1 MSSQRERQRERE
13 RNQRQLTTPS
23 MGNNSN
29 NSLFAEP
36 IKQSIEDETTKRI
49 KSTLGDFDSVKLLLI
64 NDNKPLLGISTR
76 EITRIKG
83 HKAKIEQI
91 LSEMKNTLEPITAL
105 DDFSDETN
113 AKYINNNNN
122 YSDEHI
128 VNNNEQQ
135 RNTQSFDRNNRRINS
150 NNNDL
155 SFDNTSGDEKL
166 SNNHKPSNSKKR
178 KSSKSDAENGPK
190 RNGTKLTK
198 STSSSNSSESS
209 SNSSSISSSSSES
222 SDDEEKE
229 SDNISSKQE
238 EIPNSRQETPKTSQ
252 APQTEIAVWDL
263 ETFMD
268 KKTTTTTNTSTTVS
282 SNTITTIKSSS
293 YDNIADT
300 IDRVAKGELG
310 DNMSSSS
317 GSPSPTPKKRRKST
331 QNSESIRN
339 EHSKQNSSSNQS
351 QYKSSKHNQNS
362 PPIQDFVFEPHI
374 KEIKSDQ
381 QKPLLT
387 PKSLIV
393 SIKLMLL
400 KRIPGQNYSNI
411 CKTIS
416 SNSSNRSNSSIS
428 VDNSI
433 ANDDNNSNFA
443 KSKLT
448 QNIKTENRSIKTEN
462 ANKSRDSNNKL
473 NNSSMSKP
481 SKQQLKDNDSRNSEH
496 TSSSFRDNTSLSNS
510 STIKEEPH
518 SPLALP
524 PLTSAITIPPPPTT
538 IAANITPTLM
548 RTPPEISPSVG
559 QPDDFLSAAKRIKH
573 AADRETDRTVQACKY
588 LEAVLYFILTGNAME
603 LSGNEIEKVCVM
615 YKETLNLIR
624 QITNKFAKSRSSHS
638 ADIPTTDHKLTTL
651 SYRCQSLL
659 YLKLSR
665 LKSKEIRDNNKSIQ
679 QQSLEINNNSN
690 TNSTTIPTSLLNVF
704 QRQLLLLQQYHTA
717 HDLWQ
722 QADHLIEK
730 HASCKAFFV
739 ALDNVAGCL
748 SLNSTFDHLVH
759 YVRTG
764 LQILK

>member
-1 MSSQRERQRERE
+1 
-13 RNQRQLTTPS
+13 
-23 MGNNSN
+23 
-29 NSLFAEP
+29 
-36 IKQSIEDETTKRI
+36 
-49 KSTLGDFDSVKLLLI
+49 
-64 NDNKPLLGISTR
+64 
-76 EITRIKG
+76 
-83 HKAKIEQI
+83 
-91 LSEMKNTLEPITAL
+91 
-105 DDFSDETN
+105 
-113 AKYINNNNN
+113 
-122 YSDEHI
+122 
-128 VNNNEQQ
+128 
-135 RNTQSFDRNNRRINS
+135 
-150 NNNDL
+150 
-155 SFDNTSGDEKL
+155 
-166 SNNHKPSNSKKR
+166 
-178 KSSKSDAENGPK
+178 
-190 RNGTKLTK
+190 
-198 STSSSNSSESS
+198 
-209 SNSSSISSSSSES
+209 
-222 SDDEEKE
+222 
-229 SDNISSKQE
+229 
-238 EIPNSRQETPKTSQ
+238 
-252 APQTEIAVWDL
+252 
-263 ETFMD
+263 
-268 KKTTTTTNTSTTVS
+268 
-282 SNTITTIKSSS
+282 
-293 YDNIADT
+293 
-300 IDRVAKGELG
+300 
-310 DNMSSSS
+310 
-317 GSPSPTPKKRRKST
+317 
-331 QNSESIRN
+331 
-339 EHSKQNSSSNQS
+339 
-351 QYKSSKHNQNS
+351 
-362 PPIQDFVFEPHI
+362 VFEPHI
-374 KEIKSDQ
+374 KPMKSDQ

-400 KRIPGQNYSNI
+400 KRIPGQTYSN
-411 CKTIS
+411 TIS

-428 VDNSI
+428 VDTSI
-433 ANDDNNSNFA
+433 ANDENNSNFA

-448 QNIKTENRSIKTEN
+448 QNVKTERRSIKTEN
-462 ANKSRDSNNKL
+462 ANKSRDSNSKL

-481 SKQQLKDNDSRNSEH
+481 SKQQMKDNDSRNSEH

-510 STIKEEPH
+510 LTIKEEPH
-518 SPLALP
+518 SPLVLP

-538 IAANITPTLM
+538 VAASITPTLM

-603 LSGNEIEKVCVM
+603 LSGNETEKVCVM

-659 YLKLSR
+659 FLKLSR
-665 LKSKEIRDNNKSIQ
+665 LKSREIRDNNKSIQ